1 MTKHKKTQDPHAKRE
16 AAKYDK
22 PIASRE
28 LIMQLL
34 DEAGET
40 LAREKIAQLLKISSD
55 DDIEALRRRLRA
67 MERDGQLI
75 YTRRGQ
81 YGLASKMDLIR
92 GRVIAHPDGFGFL
105 VPDEGGD
112 DVFLSARHMRP
123 LLHGDRA
130 VVRVSGVD
138 RRGRKEGAVVE
149 VLEHVNKEIVG
160 RLFIEGGIAF
170 LAPDN
175 KRISQ
180 DILIPQKY
188 LEEQQDKIKHGQI
201 IVVEIVEQPTR
212 NRQPIGRIKEILGE
226 HMAPGMEI
234 DVAIRAHSLPQV
246 WPMEVEKEIVE
257 LTPKVS
263 EEDKQGRVDIRNLPL
278 VTIDG
283 EDARDFDDAVY
294 CEKKGTGWRLL
305 VAIADVSHYVNVGK
319 ALDKEAKERGNSVY
333 FPERVIPMLPEILSN
348 GLCSLNPQ
356 VDRLCMVCDMTLDAK
371 GKLKDYKFYPAVMY
385 SHARLTYTK
394 VAAMLVDGDK
404 TLREEY
410 KALLPH
416 LENMHSLFRIM
427 RNRREHRGAI
437 DFDTTET
444 RIVFGEHRK
453 IEKIVPL
460 VRNDAHKLIEE
471 FMIIANVATAKY
483 LAKNKIPALYRIHD
497 GPKEEKLM
505 ALRDF
510 LSEFGLQLQGGEKPE
525 PMHYAALLKEVDP
538 RPDAHLIETVMLRSL
553 QQAVYSPDNIGHF
566 GLAFE
571 HYAHFTSPIR
581 RYPDLLV
588 HRAIKHVLS
597 KQQTSAFK
605 YTHDDMVALGEH
617 SSVTERRADE
627 ATRDAVDWLKC
638 EYMMDKVGEDFVGT
652 ISSVTSFGL
661 FVELDDIYVE
671 GLIHVTSLD
680 NDYYHFDPSHHRMI
694 GERANKMYRLG
705 DRIHITVASVNLD
718 DRKIDFLLSDE
729 QGELTQANLQ
739 KIKDKSGN
747 VSRNKQGGKSKKKTT
762 SKKKTARKKFSKKK
776 TIEKKTGKKK
786 VAKKKLSKKA
796 KKKLEKKKSDK
807 KKSDM
812 KKRSRH

>member
-1 MTKHKKTQDPHAKRE
+1 MSKKKQPKDPYAKRE
-16 AAKYDK
+16 AAKYNK

-28 LIMQLL
+28 LIMQVLE
-34 DEAGET
+34 EAGAT
-40 LAREKIAQLLKISSD
+40 LDREQIAQILKIRSD
-55 DDIEALRRRLRA
+55 EDREALRRRLRA

-112 DVFLSARHMRP
+112 DVFLSARQMRP

-130 VVRVSGVD
+130 VVSVTGVD
-138 RRGRKEGAVVE
+138 RRGRKEGVVVE

-160 RLFIEGGIAF
+160 RLFIESGIAF
-170 LAPDN
+170 LSPDN

-180 DILIPQKY
+180 DILIPQEY
-188 LEEQQDKIKHGQI
+188 LDEYRDKVKHGQI

-234 DVAIRAHSLPQV
+234 DIAIRAHCIPQV
-246 WPMEVEKEIVE
+246 WPMDVEKEIVE
-257 LTPKVS
+257 FTPKVA
-263 EEDKQGRVDIRNLPL
+263 EADKQGRVDIRELPL

-294 CEKKGTGWRLL
+294 CEKHGSGWRLL
-305 VAIADVSHYVNVGK
+305 VAIADVSHYVQVNS

-333 FPERVIPMLPEILSN
+333 FPERVVPMLPEILSN

-356 VDRLCMVCDMTLDAK
+356 VDRLCMVCDMSLDAK
-371 GKLKDYKFYPAVMY
+371 GKLTGYKFYPAVMY
-385 SHARLTYTK
+385 SHARLTYNK

-404 TLREEY
+404 ALRQEY
-410 KALLPH
+410 QSLFPH
-416 LENMHSLFRIM
+416 LENMYSLFRIM

-444 RIVFGEHRK
+444 KIVFGEERK

-483 LAKNKIPALYRIHD
+483 LTKNKIPALYRIHD
-497 GPKEEKLM
+497 GPKEEKLI
-505 ALRDF
+505 ALREF
-510 LSEFGLQLQGGEKPE
+510 LSEFGLKLHGGDKPE
-525 PMHYAALLKEVDP
+525 PMHFAELLKEIEQ
-538 RPDAHLIETVMLRSL
+538 RPDAHLIQTVMLRSL

-566 GLAFE
+566 GLAFD

-597 KQQTSAFK
+597 KKKKTDFT
-605 YTHDDMVALGEH
+605 YNHDDMLTLGEH
-617 SSVTERRADE
+617 CSVTERRADE

-671 GLIHVTSLD
+671 GLVHVTSLD
-680 NDYYHFDPSHHRMI
+680 NDYYHFDPAHHRLI
-694 GERANKMYRLG
+694 GERTNKMYRLG

-718 DRKIDFLLSDE
+718 DRKIDFLLSGE
-729 QGELTQANLQ
+729 QGELAQSNLE
-739 KIKDKSGN
+739 KL
-747 VSRNKQGGKSKKKTT
+747 KQYSNRISSKNTAKKKSKKKKGKFGKKKTAKKKV
-762 SKKKTARKKFSKKK
+762 SKKKTRKKGGKKGKKK
-776 TIEKKTGKKK
+776 TVRKNQE
-786 VAKKKLSKKA
+786 
-796 KKKLEKKKSDK
+796 
-807 KKSDM
+807 
-812 KKRSRH
+812 